1 MLLRIQGA
9 YHRAQPR
16 GTSAHVITP
25 RTFHN
30 LGPSG
35 SPRGPGGDPP
45 KAAWRGWRTR
55 GDRVAGV
62 RVAGVR
68 VAGGRAGPD
77 QARGSGH
84 PASGI
89 GQRAAGTAAARASGP
104 GHRAPGTAHQAA
116 GGSRCSSPT
125 SVADRA
131 TMAPRTQRG
140 AQMTP
145 RRASDA
151 QKDGLRGGGARPP
164 RPGRQRKR
172 KGPGRAVPGAR
183 AVLRLQIGPRWPL
196 ERNEMGKWHPE
207 DPTTVHRTAQE
218 VREVENV
225 HLFRLELCAAR

>member
-68 VAGGRAGPD
+68 VAGRAGPD

-89 GQRAAGTAAARASGP
+89 GHRAAGTGSGQRARIRPGAPGT
-104 GHRAPGTAHQAA
+104 GHRAPGSGRFPVQQPYF
-116 GGSRCSSPT
+116 GGRSGHDGPSNATRC
-125 SVADRA
+125 AN
-131 TMAPRTQRG
+131 
-140 AQMTP
+140 
-145 RRASDA
+145 DA
-151 QKDGLRGGGARPP
+151 QK
-164 RPGRQRKR
+164 
-172 KGPGRAVPGAR
+172 
-183 AVLRLQIGPRWPL
+183 
-196 ERNEMGKWHPE
+196 GK
-207 DPTTVHRTAQE
+207 
-218 VREVENV
+218 
-225 HLFRLELCAAR
+225 